1 MNTTEQIYKEAVA
14 NLTKQFATI
23 VEQSN
28 QAPDVVL
35 AATLTLQAVSLELI
49 TDNKK
54 AQINIAN
61 LLTKDLIDLL
71 HN

>member
-1 MNTTEQIYKEAVA
+1 MNTTEQIYKEVVA
-14 NLTKQFATI
+14 ELSKQFATI

-35 AATLTLQAVSLELI
+35 AATLVLQAVALQSI

-54 AQINIAN
+54 AQIDIAN

-71 HN
+71 NN